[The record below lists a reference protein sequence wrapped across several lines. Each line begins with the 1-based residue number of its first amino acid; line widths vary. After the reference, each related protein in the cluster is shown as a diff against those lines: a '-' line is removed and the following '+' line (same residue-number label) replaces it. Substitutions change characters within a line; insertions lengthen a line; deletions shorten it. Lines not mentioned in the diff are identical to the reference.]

1 MPDTEQTLRAMTA
14 RLAAAGEKA
23 DAVFPR
29 PDSKAQREATVCPIT
44 GFAIPMDPLRYR
56 RGATPLLDA
65 LDRWGWYARSLIGR
79 AAMQELNQA
88 RLVVVPRALLVACL
102 REMDPETAALM
113 AADDRDTAFSDQL
126 RNQSD
131 SESGSCPC
139 QTAESSQG
147 ECVVQRDATASAA
160 ASGDG

>member
-1 MPDTEQTLRAMTA
+1 MANMNLTLRAMTA
-14 RLAAAGEKA
+14 RLA
-23 DAVFPR
+23 DAEATANVVFPR
-29 PDSKAQREATVCPIT
+29 PDPKVQREATVCPIT
-44 GFAIPMDPLRYR
+44 GFAIPVDPLRYR
-56 RGATPLLDA
+56 RRATPLLDV
-65 LDRWGWYARSLIGR
+65 LGRWEWCARALIGL
-79 AAMQELNQA
+79 AAMRALRRA
-88 RLVVVPRALLVACL
+88 GLVVVPRALLVACL

-113 AADDRDTAFSDQL
+113 AADDRDTAFSDQPED
-126 RNQSD
+126 QSE